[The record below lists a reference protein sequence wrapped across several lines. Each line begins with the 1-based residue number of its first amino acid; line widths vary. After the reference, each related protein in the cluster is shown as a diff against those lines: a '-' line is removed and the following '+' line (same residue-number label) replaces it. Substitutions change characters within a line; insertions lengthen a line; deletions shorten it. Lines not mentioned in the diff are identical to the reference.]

1 MPVVTALEPFP
12 GRLGGFVLEADRTT
26 RFRVPEDLCQR
37 RDLSVG
43 LRLTAAELEALALEA
58 GRAEAMDRAVHY
70 LSYRPRTC
78 SEVRRYLGKHGLS
91 GYADPAIDRCLEV
104 GYLNDEAY
112 ARAYV
117 RERIRLKPRGRPRL
131 VSELL
136 TRGVDRDMAERAV
149 EAALGEEGVTEAELL
164 MDVAARRVGSL
175 RRLDPP
181 AARRRLSAF
190 LARRG
195 FRADEIRDTVRHL
208 IPDRTDS
215 GDA

>member
-1 MPVVTALEPFP
+1 MDV
-12 GRLGGFVLEADRTT
+12 
-26 RFRVPEDLCQR
+26 
-37 RDLSVG
+37 
-43 LRLTAAELEALALEA
+43 RLTVAELEALAREA
-58 GRAEAMDRAVHY
+58 GHAEAMDRAVHY

-78 SEVRRYLGKHGLS
+78 REVRRYLGKHGLS
-91 GYADPAIDRCLEV
+91 RYADAAIDRCVEV

-136 TRGVDRDMAERAV
+136 TRGVDRDTAERAV
-149 EAALGEEGVTEAELL
+149 GAALEEEGVTEAELL
-164 MDVAARRVGSL
+164 LDVAARRARSL
-175 RRLDPP
+175 RGVDPP

-195 FRADEIRDTVRHL
+195 FRAGEIRDAVQQL
-208 IPDRTDS
+208 IPDPTDS
-215 GDA
+215 VDA